1 LSPRQRWRLLPDGE
15 TVLFTLA
22 TGTAVD
28 RWDRAKIVVWSLK
41 SGQQKTVLEGGSDG
55 LYVPSGHLV
64 YAFGGS
70 LFAVPFDVKRLEVT
84 GSAVPVIQGISRADA
99 PGQQTGI
106 AHFSVSSNGSLMYVE
121 GPVSAGINRRNFV
134 RVDRAGELSS

>member
-1 LSPRQRWRLLPDGE
+1 
-15 TVLFTLA
+15 
-22 TGTAVD
+22 
-28 RWDRAKIVVWSLK
+28 
-41 SGQQKTVLEGGSDG
+41 VLEGGSDG

-121 GPVSAGINRRNFV
+121 
-134 RVDRAGELSS
+134 DRCRQASIGAISFASIGRAELSS